1 MAKVRTSLWFD
12 GAAEAAAN
20 FYVSLLPGSEL
31 EAVHRV
37 AGGNVAVVEFT
48 LAGTPYQA
56 FDGGPQFPFT
66 EAASISV
73 LTADQAETD
82 RLWGALIADGGT
94 ESMCGWLKDRWG
106 LSWQIMPE
114 PATKLL
120 ANPDRA
126 AAARAMNALMTMRC
140 IDIARIEAAFAGK
153 D

>member
-1 MAKVRTSLWFD
+1 MTSMAKVRTSLWFD

-73 LTADQAETD
+73 LHSARQARSRSSSHQPRASSSRRSRSSGS
-82 RLWGALIADGGT
+82 RL
-94 ESMCGWLKDRWG
+94 
-106 LSWQIMPE
+106 
-114 PATKLL
+114 
-120 ANPDRA
+120 
-126 AAARAMNALMTMRC
+126 
-140 IDIARIEAAFAGK
+140 
-153 D
+153 